1 MNHSQCK
8 CVLHILA
15 MLVRSLQNK
24 TRCSLQ
30 SPKIRLVV
38 MRAKVPH
45 PLEYEA
51 KCDVSHCHMTY
62 TECHMTYTQCYDLYS
77 VLYDLYSVLY
87 DLYSVLWPIL
97 SVIWPILSVI
107 WPILIV
113 IWPILSVVHSIPVKK
128 EACLWLPWQP
138 VLSWLDIRL

>member
-1 MNHSQCK
+1 MVAMTTGLTACGVFYSAVSKSVTIYFDVNHSQCK
-8 CVLHILA
+8 CVLHIFGKLQCVLHILA

-51 KCDVSHCHMTY
+51 K
-62 TECHMTYTQCYDLYS
+62 
-77 VLYDLYSVLY
+77 
-87 DLYSVLWPIL
+87 WP
-97 SVIWPILSVI
+97 
-107 WPILIV
+107 
-113 IWPILSVVHSIPVKK
+113 
-128 EACLWLPWQP
+128 
-138 VLSWLDIRL
+138 